1 MELSGCNVQSVGSM
15 WTDRDLAEKGNII
28 ISIMWSRYTSFP
40 LKLYP
45 DPGALEEFL
54 TK

>member
-1 MELSGCNVQSVGSM
+1 MQSVGSV
-15 WTDRDLAEKGNII
+15 WTNRDLAEKGNIV
-28 ISIMWSRYTSFP
+28 ISIIWGLYTSFP

-54 TK
+54 TT